1 MLKYPCSRKRAQL
14 RLVNLKFG
22 VVCVTCIAGMAA
34 IEFSMRRGSTPRHP
48 EGFGEGELAGRE
60 PGYRLSR
67 RRGVMPLLLFC
78 QINRSYIFRR
88 ALDVS
93 EIAEMFWMPRR
104 HEKRKSQFSGQ
115 SLSKRQGGQH
125 ESEQE
130 RYPANHQTR
139 PRI

>member
-1 MLKYPCSRKRAQL
+1 MLKYPRSRKRAQP

-34 IEFSMRRGSTPRHP
+34 IEFSMRRGSIPRHP

-60 PGYRLSR
+60 PGCRLSR

-88 ALDVS
+88 
-93 EIAEMFWMPRR
+93 
-104 HEKRKSQFSGQ
+104 
-115 SLSKRQGGQH
+115 
-125 ESEQE
+125 
-130 RYPANHQTR
+130 
-139 PRI
+139 